1 MKEKIKK
8 KFFLLFNI
16 FILGIIVFF
25 IFFIISKIVFLF
37 LPENLKSFFDIL
49 SKENLKES
57 LFEAKSYLN
66 DSYFLFLILQ
76 IFQVLLV
83 PIPGQIVGILGG
95 YVFGFVKGL
104 SLTMLGLTIGS
115 FISITI
121 GRYFSKL
128 LPKILP
134 KEIMQKFDF
143 LIENSNISTFFIIFL
158 LPAFPDDAICFIAGL
173 TRLSIAKLLIASFL
187 GRLPGMLVLSFL
199 GASIDYNL
207 TLSYIILF
215 ISILIAFFIWLFDEE
230 LKNYFFKFIRRDNE

>member
-16 FILGIIVFF
+16 FILSIIVFF
-25 IFFIISKIVFLF
+25 LFFIISKIVFLF
-37 LPENLKSFFDIL
+37 LPENVKSFFSIL

-66 DSYFLFLILQ
+66 NSYFLFLILQ

-115 FISITI
+115 FISILI

-134 KEIMQKFDF
+134 KEVMDKFDF

-173 TRLSIAKLLIASFL
+173 TRLSILKLVIASFL
-187 GRLPGMLVLSFL
+187 GRLPGMIVLSFL

-230 LKNYFFKFIRRDNE
+230 LKKYFFKFIRR